1 MDRTSAALARKKP
14 LPMDEAQEWAS
25 GPITIRRVEAIPM
38 ALPLKKPMKMA
49 GVTIVNAENLLVRIE
64 SADGSVGWGE
74 AASAPTMTG
83 DILPGMVAAVS
94 AHLGPALVGQD
105 ARFRPSLMQSLDAAL
120 YGNTGAKAAID
131 MALIDLIGRLRGV
144 SFSDLIGGVRR
155 TSVRPMCLVGNMNVA
170 EDVAE
175 ARARLAEGYAFFKLK
190 VASKPLEQDIEATHA
205 MRAALGRDIPLCA
218 DANQGF
224 TREQA
229 RRYLDAT
236 RDAGLLFLEQPIA
249 GEDVAGMAALARATG
264 TPLAADEGIH
274 RIGDLETHA
283 REGAASGASLK
294 FIKLGGVGALLR
306 AAAMCEARGLFVNVA
321 GKVAESGIASAAV
334 VHAGCAVHD
343 AAWGVSVTDMYLQA
357 DVVDTPLRLRADG
370 AIAAPEGP
378 GLGVTVNE
386 SAVRRLRTTWND

>member
-1 MDRTSAALARKKP
+1 MDRTSTLARKNSR
-14 LPMDEAQEWAS
+14 PMDEAQEWAA
-25 GPITIRRVEAIPM
+25 GPVTIRRVDAIPV

-64 SADGSVGWGE
+64 AADGIVGWGE

-94 AHLGPALVGQD
+94 AHLGPALMGQD
-105 ARFRPSLMQSLDAAL
+105 ARFRPALMHSLDAAL

-131 MALIDLIGRLRGV
+131 MALIDLLGRVRGA

-155 TSVRPMCLVGNMNVA
+155 TCVRPMCLVGNMSVVQ
-170 EDVAE
+170 DVAE
-175 ARARLAEGYAFFKLK
+175 ARSRLAQGYAFFKLK
-190 VASKPLEQDIEATHA
+190 VASKPLEQDIDATHA
-205 MRAALGRDIPLCA
+205 MREALGPDIPLCA

-229 RRYLDAT
+229 RSYLDAT

-249 GEDVAGMAALARATG
+249 GEDIAGMAALARATG
-264 TPLAADEGIH
+264 VPLAADEGIH
-274 RIGDLETHA
+274 RIGDLEAHA

-306 AAAMCEARGLFVNVA
+306 AAAVCEVRGLFVNVA

-357 DVVDTPLRLRADG
+357 DIVDAPLRLRADG
-370 AIAAPEGP
+370 TIAAPNGP
-378 GLGVTVNE
+378 GLGVTVDE
-386 SAVRRLRTTWND
+386 SAVRRFRSA